1 MLTEV
6 KNNIRYFFNAIKVS
20 MKSAMAYKVSFLV
33 QTIFMA
39 VNNVFFLVF
48 WGVVFSNTGDNSG
61 ITFNN
66 VLYLWSFSTIGYG
79 FAYFFFGGIQK
90 INEYIITG
98 AMDSYMLQPKNV
110 LLNVAT
116 SKCNFSAF
124 GDLLYG
130 LVVAAIATGGDIGKM
145 LAVIVLGMFGSIFF
159 LSTEII
165 ARSISVWIGDTKTI
179 ANRYTEMLLITF
191 STYPENIFKT
201 GIKVMLYTVVP
212 VAYLAYLPANLMES
226 FNIYS
231 LLLIIV
237 VGIIYGGVA
246 LYIFNR
252 ALKDYESGNSMA
264 MKN

>member
-6 KNNIRYFFNAIKVS
+6 KNNIRYFFNAIKIS
-20 MKSAMAYKVSFLV
+20 IKSAMAYKVSFLV

-39 VNNVFFLVF
+39 INNVFFLIF
-48 WGVVFSNTGDNSG
+48 WGVVFSNTGSDSG

-66 VLYLWSFSTIGYG
+66 VLYLWSFSTIAYG

-90 INEYIITG
+90 INDYIITG

-130 LVVAAIATGGDIGKM
+130 VVVAAIASGGDIRKI
-145 LAVIVLGMFGSIFF
+145 LIVLLLGMFGSIFF
-159 LSTEII
+159 ISTEVM

-179 ANRYTEMLLITF
+179 ANRYVEMLLITF

-201 GIKVMLYTVVP
+201 GIKVMLYTIVP
-212 VAYLAYLPANLMES
+212 VAYLAYIPASLVES

-231 LLLIIV
+231 LLLV
-237 VGIIYGGVA
+237 LGVGLVYGISAILV
-246 LYIFNR
+246 FNK
-252 ALKDYESGNSMA
+252 AMKNYESGNSLA

>member
-6 KNNIRYFFNAIKVS
+6 KNNIRYFFNAIKIS
-20 MKSAMAYKVSFLV
+20 IKSAMAYKVSFLV

-39 VNNVFFLVF
+39 INNVFFLIF
-48 WGVVFSNTGDNSG
+48 WGVVFSNTGSDSG

-66 VLYLWSFSTIGYG
+66 VLYLWSFSTISYG

-90 INEYIITG
+90 INDYIITG

-130 LVVAAIATGGDIGKM
+130 VVVAFIASGGDIGKV
-145 LAVIVLGMFGSIFF
+145 LIVLLIGMFGSIFF
-159 LSTEII
+159 ISTEVM

-179 ANRYTEMLLITF
+179 ANRYVEMLLITF

-231 LLLIIV
+231 LLLIIA
-237 VGIIYGGVA
+237 VGLIYGSLAILV
-246 LYIFNR
+246 FNK
-252 ALKDYESGNSMA
+252 AMKNYESGNGMA